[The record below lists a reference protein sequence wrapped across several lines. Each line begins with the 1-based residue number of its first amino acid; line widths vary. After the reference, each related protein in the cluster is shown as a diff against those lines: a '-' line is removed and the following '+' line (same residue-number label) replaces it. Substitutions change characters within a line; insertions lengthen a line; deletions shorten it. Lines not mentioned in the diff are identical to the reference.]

1 MKWRAV
7 GPVDRQLAALWS
19 FVAVGV
25 VVAIPLASLWS
36 PQLPACAFRALTGVA
51 CPSCGATRAVEALA
65 GGNLLTA
72 FSLNPLVVTGL
83 LAFVIGGLLA
93 PFWNRR
99 VGRLPDLR
107 GVVSVRVGL
116 VAVLFS
122 NWVYVWLRGV

>member
-1 MKWRAV
+1 MKWRAI
-7 GPVDRQLAALWS
+7 GEADRQLAALWS
-19 FVAVGV
+19 FVAVAV
-25 VVAIPLASLWS
+25 VAAIPLANLWS
-36 PQLPACAFRALTGVA
+36 PQLPACVFRALTGVA

-93 PFWNRR
+93 PIWNRQ

-116 VAVLFS
+116 VAALFS